1 MSTGNPCFT
10 LHVCTV
16 HIHASLSMSR
26 FGWKVFFFY
35 LIAFCVFLCIS
46 LVILNSFTAESLVIS
61 VVDIR
66 GLIPRETTRRLQ
78 NDTSRTLQNTSTALK
93 ETSTSTMTRQ
103 QNTFR
108 NITAKIYRDKV
119 PRTIYNDIPFVNET
133 LNKVHI
139 SVKSTKKYHLFRL
152 PILLLTWFQTVP
164 PKNVSPLCAKP

>member
-1 MSTGNPCFT
+1 MF
-10 LHVCTV
+10 
-16 HIHASLSMSR
+16 
-26 FGWKVFFFY
+26 
-35 LIAFCVFLCIS
+35 
-46 LVILNSFTAESLVIS
+46 NSFTAESLVIS

-66 GLIPRETTRRLQ
+66 GHGLIPRETTRRLQ
-78 NDTSRTLQNTSTALK
+78 NDTSRTLQNTSTTLK

-103 QNTFR
+103 QNTFK

-119 PRTIYNDIPFVNET
+119 PRPIYNDIPFVNET

-164 PKNVSPLCAKP
+164 PKNVSPLCKTVVTCRYIQMYMCTCNFNSSSCF